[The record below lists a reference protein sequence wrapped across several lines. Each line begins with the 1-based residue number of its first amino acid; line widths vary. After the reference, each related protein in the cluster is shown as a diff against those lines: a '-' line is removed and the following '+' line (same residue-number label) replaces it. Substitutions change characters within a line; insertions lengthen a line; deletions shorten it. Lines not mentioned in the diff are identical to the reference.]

1 MEEVQ
6 REKRKRNLILAAAA
20 FFSGALCYG
29 GIGAVTADKAR
40 IIEID
45 NQFLYILFPDV
56 RDPCNGRVAARKDT
70 APKSIFCCFM
80 DHPGLFSVISIV
92 LQHPIYYLSD
102 CLAKEKAIN
111 RSTYIEIKKRGKK

>member
-6 REKRKRNLILAAAA
+6 REKRKRNLILAGAA

-45 NQFLYILFPDV
+45 NQFLYILFAAVLGGYIIFSLMCGILVTAGWLP
-56 RDPCNGRVAARKDT
+56 GRTLRQKVFFAVLWIIPVYSVLLALFY
-70 APKSIFCCFM
+70 SIPYIICQ
-80 DHPGLFSVISIV
+80 IV
-92 LQHPIYYLSD
+92 WLKK
-102 CLAKEKAIN
+102 KE
-111 RSTYIEIKKRGKK
+111 